1 MCIVC
6 RVATGGMAIAVALT
20 PTVNITA
27 PNESKSDTKKA
38 ISAKIFSEIKSSS
51 SLSSFKV
58 PDIQTPDWHS
68 TLQSSKKSNSGVK
81 KEVTYTISTKGN
93 IRSNLSEFSKL
104 VNETLN
110 DNRGWAR
117 MGIVF
122 KEVKEGGNFNLVLS
136 QAELMSSFSSG
147 CDANWSCRVGSSVII
162 NDNRWSGATTA
173 WNEAGGD
180 IRNYRHMVINH
191 EVGHWLGHGHLNC
204 SGANNPAAVMRQQS
218 IDLQGCAFNPWPLDS
233 ELWST
238 TLGIEL

>member
-1 MCIVC
+1 MVC
-6 RVATGGMAIAVALT
+6 FA
-20 PTVNITA
+20 
-27 PNESKSDTKKA
+27 
-38 ISAKIFSEIKSSS
+38 
-51 SLSSFKV
+51 
-58 PDIQTPDWHS
+58 DWHS
-68 TLQSSKKSNSGVK
+68 TSQSSKKSNSGAK

-93 IRSNLSEFSKL
+93 VRSNLSEFSKL

-122 KEVKEGGNFNLVLS
+122 KEVKEGGSFNLVLS

-147 CDANWSCRVGSSVII
+147 CDADWSCRVGSSVII
-162 NDNRWSGATTA
+162 NDNRWSGATAA
-173 WNEAGGD
+173 WNKAGGD

-204 SGANNPAAVMRQQS
+204 SGVNNPAAVMQQQS
-218 IDLQGCAFNPWPLDS
+218 IDLQGCTFNPWPLDS